1 MSRHEVKGLD
11 LHPGATAKSR
21 TFSDVLGVVRTG
33 VVCVLFIAM
42 ILVWAFPVIWVILTS
57 LKSRTEIFTVP
68 PTILFHPTLTHYV
81 DALRAHDI
89 LPSIVNSILV
99 ASGTTIVTLLIAVPA
114 GYAFSRIRFPF
125 RARLSFFTLIAQ
137 MAPPI
142 GLIIPYF
149 LLLNQIRMLDTYTGL
164 IAIHMTLTVPFSIW
178 LMVTYFQDLP
188 TSLEEAAMMDGVSPF
203 NTFLKVVLPNAWGG
217 IGVTAIFAF
226 IESWNEFLYAVVLT
240 GSKTKTAPVA
250 IFGFLAAEESRWG
263 PFTATGVMI
272 MAPVIVVALI
282 AQRHIV
288 KGMTLGATKG

>member
-1 MSRHEVKGLD
+1 VTGKKISEAFR
-11 LHPGATAKSR
+11 
-21 TFSDVLGVVRTG
+21 VLRAIL
-33 VVCVLFIAM
+33 VCGLFIVM
-42 ILVWAFPVIWVILTS
+42 ILTWAFPVIWVILTS
-57 LKSRTEIFTVP
+57 LKSRTEIFTIP
-68 PTILFHPTLTHYV
+68 PTIFFKPTWVHYL
-81 DALRAHDI
+81 DAISGHDI
-89 LPSIVNSILV
+89 LPSIVNSLLV
-99 ASGTTIVTLLIAVPA
+99 ASGTTLVTLLVAVPA

-125 RARLSFFTLIAQ
+125 RDRLSFFTLIAQ

-149 LLLNQIRMLDTYTGL
+149 LLLNQVRMLDTYTGL

-217 IGVTAIFAF
+217 VGVTAIFAF

-240 GSKTKTAPVA
+240 GSSTKTAPVA

-272 MAPVIVVALI
+272 MAPVIAVALL